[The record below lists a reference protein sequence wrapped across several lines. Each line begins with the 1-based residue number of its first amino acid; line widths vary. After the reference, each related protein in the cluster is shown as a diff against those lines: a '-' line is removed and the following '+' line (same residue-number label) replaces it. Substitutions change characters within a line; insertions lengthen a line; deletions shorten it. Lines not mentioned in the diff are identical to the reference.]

1 MNADFFAS
9 LTELNRQLLIPVQ
22 KMGSIAIAHWEK
34 VIQFQRASLEKYAE
48 LGITQCKAALQVD
61 DPKRFVEYAATHL
74 APMNEV
80 CQQIIVDIKRA
91 QFLGVEFL
99 SQAQRLAQ
107 ENVAPVAQMG
117 REKVAA

>member
-1 MNADFFAS
+1 MNTDFFSS
-9 LTELNRQLLIPVQ
+9 LADLNRQLLLPFQ
-22 KMGSIAIAHWEK
+22 KMGSIAIAHSEK
-34 VIQFQRASLEKYAE
+34 VVQFQTASLEKYAE

-61 DPKRFVEYAATHL
+61 DPKRFMEYATSHL
-74 APMNEV
+74 GYMNEV

-91 QFLGVEFL
+91 QFLGMEFL

-107 ENVAPVAQMG
+107 ENVGSVTEMA